1 MEPHS
6 YVWLLI
12 IGGIV
17 AFAAG
22 FGIGANDVA
31 NSFSSSVGSR
41 TLTLK
46 QACTIAIFTEFFG
59 AFLLGANTSETIRGG
74 IIKISLF
81 QDNPD
86 LLMLAMVCALIGS
99 ATWVIFASF
108 RGWPVSTT
116 HSAVGAIV
124 GVGIS
129 AYGWKAVDW
138 SFNGVT
144 KIIVS
149 WFIAPIV
156 AGVVVSIIFLTA
168 KYLILIH
175 QDSSFRRAL
184 IAVPIYI
191 TFTIAIN
198 IFYLI
203 FKGEP
208 SLKLDNLHPN
218 VIALIIVGVTIFVSV
233 FSYFFYAQFLRRKI
247 IGKETGLEWYHVF
260 VVPFIGPRYDNTDND
275 TEIGTNDDQNGKQ
288 EGIETEENVNNS
300 PKNIFQ
306 AAFTAIGNYVA
317 RGISKEVA
325 DYKAHDN
332 IEMHDAAAK
341 YDPNTEQLYSFL
353 QILTAS
359 LASFSHG
366 SNDVSNAIGPL
377 ITIFLI
383 YDSGIVEPSGTT
395 SVPLWILALGGFA
408 IDVGLVLYGYH
419 VMRSL
424 GNQITYNSPS
434 RGFAIEL
441 GTSLTVLS
449 ASKIG
454 LPISTT
460 HCVTIATAAI
470 GLCNGNVKA
479 LNWKLLASCFFSWAL
494 TVPVSALIAGGIYAF
509 TAYAPSA
516 PA

>member
-31 NSFSSSVGSR
+31 NSFSSSVGSK

-46 QACTIAIFTEFFG
+46 QACIIAIFTEFFG

-81 QDNPD
+81 ENNPD

-99 ATWVIFASF
+99 ALWVIFASI

-116 HSAVGAIV
+116 HSIVGAMV

-129 AYGWKAVDW
+129 AFGWKAVDW
-138 SFNGVT
+138 SFNGIT
-144 KIIVS
+144 KIIVI
-149 WFIAPIV
+149 WFISPII
-156 AGVVVSIIFLTA
+156 AGVVVSTFFLTA
-168 KYLILIH
+168 KYLILVH

-198 IFYLI
+198 IFYLL
-203 FKGEP
+203 FKGDP
-208 SLKLDNLHPN
+208 SLNLENLQPY
-218 VIALIIVGVTIFVSV
+218 VVAIIVGSVAIIVSV
-233 FSYFFYAQFLRRKI
+233 LSHFFYAQYLKRKI
-247 IGKETGLEWYHVF
+247 IGKETGLKWYHVF
-260 VVPFIGPRYDNTDND
+260 VVPFIGPRYDND
-275 TEIGTNDDQNGKQ
+275 TERGTNDDQNGKQ
-288 EGIETEENVNNS
+288 EGIEIEENVNNS

-306 AAFTAIGNYVA
+306 AAFTAIGNYIA

-332 IEMHDAAAK
+332 IELHDAAVK

-377 ITIFLI
+377 ITIYLI
-383 YDSGIVEPSGTT
+383 YDSGVVEPPGTT
-395 SVPLWILALGGFA
+395 SVPIWILALGGIA

-424 GNQITYNSPS
+424 GNQIIYNSPS
-434 RGFAIEL
+434 RGFSIEL
-441 GTSLTVLS
+441 GTSLTVLT

-470 GLCNGNVKA
+470 GLCNGNAKA
-479 LNWKLLASCFFSWAL
+479 LNWKLLASCFFSWGL
-494 TVPVSALIAGGIYAF
+494 TVPVSALIAGGIFAF

-516 PA
+516 PT